1 MKVEQKDQATTITL
15 TDAEV
20 KLLRRVLERA
30 SFIDTPVDEQ
40 AQIAGFASK
49 ALEQLAELR

>member
-1 MKVEQKDQATTITL
+1 MKVEQKDEVTTITL
-15 TDAEV
+15 SEAEV

-40 AQIAGFASK
+40 SQIAGFASR
-49 ALEQLAELR
+49 ALEQLAGLK